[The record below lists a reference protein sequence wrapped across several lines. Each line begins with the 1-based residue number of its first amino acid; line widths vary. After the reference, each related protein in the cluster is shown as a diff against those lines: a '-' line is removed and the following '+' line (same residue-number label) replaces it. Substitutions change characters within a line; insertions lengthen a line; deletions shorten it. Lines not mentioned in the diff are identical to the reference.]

1 VLPGKLSQL
10 VHLANEGKFAEA
22 LKIHLELIDFL
33 KLLFCEGNPG
43 GLKAAMEIAGKAKN
57 VVRLPVYPIT
67 QKLYS
72 EIEAE
77 IKNLL

>member
-1 VLPGKLSQL
+1 
-10 VHLANEGKFAEA
+10 
-22 LKIHLELIDFL
+22 
-33 KLLFCEGNPG
+33 
-43 GLKAAMEIAGKAKN
+43 MEIAGKAKN